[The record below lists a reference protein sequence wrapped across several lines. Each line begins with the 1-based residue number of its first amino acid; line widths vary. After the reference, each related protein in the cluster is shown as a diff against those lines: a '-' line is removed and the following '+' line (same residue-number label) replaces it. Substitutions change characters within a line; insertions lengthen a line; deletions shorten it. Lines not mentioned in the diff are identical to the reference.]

1 MEKPDFEACKLLA
14 IYTYSN
20 GALIDEVEI
29 VTNEQGGAR
38 AYLHAREGITP
49 QDITNIQQQF
59 ALKGW
64 VGVPMSRNGRPYL
77 ELRGFKKE
85 KNLLE
90 FLTQREWVTPT
101 VATAPSASEKPKSAW
116 DKFLAATL
124 KWSGL
129 VWVVGDAAFM
139 TYAGMEQHHYNK
151 ELKIANAARDAL
163 DGLADSPA
171 AIKKLGEEFKPVA
184 DFLKNKPTA
193 NLEDIRKSLN
203 VAIKSAAD
211 DVNGTKAKIVA
222 GVGYALGSIILSTYG
237 SKDQSQSH
245 IKKSVQKIDRFI
257 QGEGLAGSSRKAVLT
272 QEPENKNKNIF
283 ERFHDTLS
291 KYPSEA
297 LNVVYLAV
305 GGLLMYA
312 SAKRL
317 IAPQKEYEGIVT
329 KMKNGVPILDKLG
342 KPKTYNSFTKRRM
355 DEGVDIMLGTVTASS
370 ALAGLVIKEKK
381 PVEGQE
387 KNTGVEG
394 VWDWIQE
401 KPLRATG
408 VGYMIATGF
417 HAYATHSKWRTG
429 DELTRKTIIGRGI
442 FVATNL
448 IAEGL
453 LAISSKGHGE
463 GVDGKDVHESVIAA
477 TAEYVAKQDPSTHEV
492 LIERLAG
499 YMSSP
504 SLLSG
509 KAADIALELRTQVN
523 GMIANPWAQIQRE
536 KQQTKVDQEVAPI
549 VAAEHTKPTSK
560 VSAVNLDSQRLVA
573 QNAQQL

>member
-1 MEKPDFEACKLLA
+1 MA
-14 IYTYSN
+14 IYTYSD
-20 GALIDEVEI
+20 GALIDELEI
-29 VTNEQGGAR
+29 ITNEQGGVR
-38 AYLHAREGITP
+38 AYVHARNGITP
-49 QDITNIQQQF
+49 QEITNIQQQF

-64 VGVPMSRNGRPYL
+64 VGVPMSRNGKPYL

-85 KNLLE
+85 KELLE
-90 FLTQREWVTPT
+90 FVTERNWVTPT

-129 VWVVGDAAFM
+129 VWVVGDAAFL

-151 ELKIANAARDAL
+151 ELKTANAAREAL
-163 DGLADSPA
+163 NGLADNPA
-171 AIKKLGEEFKPVA
+171 AIKKLGDEFKPVA

-193 NLEDIRKSLN
+193 NVEDIRKSLN
-203 VAIKSAAD
+203 VAIKSASD
-211 DVNGTKAKIVA
+211 DVNGTKAKIIA
-222 GVGYALGSIILSTYG
+222 GVGYALGSIILGTYG
-237 SKDQSQSH
+237 SKDQSQFH

-257 QGEGLAGSSRKAVLT
+257 QGEGLVGSTRQPVLT
-272 QEPENKNKNIF
+272 QEAERKNKNIF
-283 ERFHDTLS
+283 DHFHDTLS

-355 DEGVDIMLGTVTASS
+355 DEGIDIMLGTVTASS
-370 ALAGLVIKEKK
+370 ALAGLVIKERK

-387 KNTGVEG
+387 KSAGVEG
-394 VWDWIQE
+394 LWDWIEE

-442 FVATNL
+442 FVLTNL

-453 LAISSKGHGE
+453 LAVSSKGHGE
-463 GVDGKDVHESVIAA
+463 GVDGKDVYESVIAA
-477 TAEYVAKQDPSTHEV
+477 TAEYISKQDPSKHEI
-492 LIERLAG
+492 LIERLSG
-499 YMSSP
+499 YMSAP
-504 SLLSG
+504 NVLSG
-509 KAADIALELRTQVN
+509 RAEDIATELRTQVS
-523 GMIANPWAQIQRE
+523 GMTNNPWAQIDSSLKSLTNPDE
-536 KQQTKVDQEVAPI
+536 
-549 VAAEHTKPTSK
+549 
-560 VSAVNLDSQRLVA
+560 SARL
-573 QNAQQL
+573 